1 MQRKSFQMNVYFQ
14 RVGINRDSAAGN
26 HRFISLL
33 STQKVSIKVRFQEL
47 VAGNN
52 RQEVREKG
60 TKGE

>member
-1 MQRKSFQMNVYFQ
+1 MNVYFQ
-14 RVGINRDSAAGN
+14 RVGINRDSAAEN